1 MLQMEQE
8 QQAADDGRRY
18 AEDDAASQ
26 RSVASSLQVHVNP
39 KLNEWNN
46 SDRGMYFICKDL

>member
-26 RSVASSLQVHVNP
+26 RSVASSLQVHELQS
-39 KLNEWNN
+39 K
-46 SDRGMYFICKDL
+46 